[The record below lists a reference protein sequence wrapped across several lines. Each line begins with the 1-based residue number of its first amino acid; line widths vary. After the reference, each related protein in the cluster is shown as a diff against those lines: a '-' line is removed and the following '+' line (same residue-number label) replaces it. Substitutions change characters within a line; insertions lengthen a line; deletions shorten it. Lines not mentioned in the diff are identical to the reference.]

1 MTRKAPRRTAQR
13 IQETA
18 LTLFNRFGEPNV
30 STTLLATEL
39 RISPGNLYY
48 HFPAKEA
55 LINRLHEDFE
65 AALDAVLGQ
74 AAGVRDLPGAWRFV
88 RELFELMAR
97 YRFLYR
103 DMNDLLSN
111 NHHLE
116 TRLREALAR
125 KEAAMAAMLSGLG
138 AAGLLRLEASERDIL
153 ARSMVVLATYWLNYE
168 FVCNPRQALEPEAVR
183 EAIVRGTRHTLQ
195 VLAPYLGPAHHG
207 ALQQL
212 QQRAQVAEPVVEDA
226 LPT

>member
-18 LTLFNRFGEPNV
+18 LALFNRFGEPNV

-65 AALDAVLGQ
+65 AALDALLAE
-74 AAGVRDLPGAWRFV
+74 AADVRELAGAWRFV
-88 RELFELMAR
+88 HELFELMGR

-116 TRLREALAR
+116 RRLREALAR
-125 KEAAMAAMLSGLG
+125 KEAAMQAMLSGLSG
-138 AAGLLRLEASERDIL
+138 AGLVRLDPTERESL

-168 FVCNPRQALEPEAVR
+168 FVCNPRQALEPA
-183 EAIVRGTRHTLQ
+183 AICDAMVRGTRHTLQ
-195 VLAPYLGPAHHG
+195 LVVPYLSA
-207 ALQQL
+207 A
-212 QQRAQVAEPVVEDA
+212 QRAELVRLASTPAPEEAA
-226 LPT
+226 LST

>member
-18 LTLFNRFGEPNV
+18 LALFNRFGEPNV

-65 AALDAVLGQ
+65 ASLDALLAQ
-74 AAGVRDLPGAWRFV
+74 ATDVRDLAGAWRFV
-88 RELFELMAR
+88 RELFELMGR

-116 TRLREALAR
+116 TRLREALSR
-125 KEAAMAAMLSGLG
+125 KEAAMQAMLSGLAG
-138 AAGLLRLEASERDIL
+138 AGLLRLEPAERETL

-168 FVCNPRQALEPEAVR
+168 FVCNPREALEPC
-183 EAIVRGTRHTLQ
+183 AICDAMVRGTRHTLQ
-195 VLAPYLGPAHHG
+195 LLAPYLGA
-207 ALQQL
+207 A
-212 QQRAQVAEPVVEDA
+212 QRAELVRLASAPVPEEDA
-226 LPT
+226 LST